1 MNCITTSDIAV
12 YSTVALAVLLAPHA
26 MAVFIVVLVVAVLV
40 AVWFAK
46 FMMLLLPV
54 TAPTDCICVMLCVVE
69 DAAALALTPALAEAT
84 AAVGVTYGFQT
95 VATGSQTGIALTVL
109 TSQHCVTTQHAT
121 VGQQHVVGHAQLQH
135 VEVVQ
140 LVHCAHVVATL
151 VVEAFAAH

>member
-1 MNCITTSDIAV
+1 LNCITTSVIAV

-54 TAPTDCICVMLCVVE
+54 TAPTDCICVMPCVVA
-69 DAAALALTPALAEAT
+69 DADALAATPALAEAT
-84 AAVGVTYGFQT
+84 AAVGVVTYGFQT

-140 LVHCAHVVATL
+140 LVH
-151 VVEAFAAH
+151 